1 MERRRNISAKRKGKA
16 KKRQKRATGGS
27 RGMRRTEAPG
37 IRACQGWRQPAVPRS
52 RHQTPCELALTPARQ
67 ELKWKLGERRRLDQ
81 RTTPMTTYVPLRM
94 RLVPGV
100 CGFPKTTA
108 IRRPKKS
115 SGAAARDGL
124 GIRRWT
130 RAGHPQV
137 PSAPAGEGLALQPEP
152 KLWAWGGTGSLL
164 SAWALSKAGRCQSGR
179 ASSGLFGRDAG
190 PEAHIAQ
197 GGSGL
202 PSPRPTGEVGCP
214 NPLRSPVEGS
224 CLQEQGWGL
233 SFFSPT
239 QMQFTERSHP

>member
-1 MERRRNISAKRKGKA
+1 
-16 KKRQKRATGGS
+16 
-27 RGMRRTEAPG
+27 MRRTEAPG

-52 RHQTPCELALTPARQ
+52 RHQTPCELALTPAHQ

-179 ASSGLFGRDAG
+179 ASSGLLGRDAG